1 MALFIVPQT
10 HIDIAWKDGASSL
23 VESCL
28 TDEVTI
34 EQLKMILSR
43 GERVLVQIK
52 NNEDVVGWGVYKI
65 DQMPNFRA
73 LHITNLVAHN
83 SGFDSFFEDIKSIA
97 KYNGCSRIRCCA
109 LPAQARLYKI
119 RCNFL
124 PVYTTLEVTL

>member
-10 HIDIAWKDGASSL
+10 HIDIAWEDGANSL
-23 VESCL
+23 IESCL

-34 EQLKMILSR
+34 DQLKMILSR

-52 NNEDVVGWGVYKI
+52 NGEDVVGWGVYKI

-83 SGFDSFFEDIKSIA
+83 SGFDSFFEDIKNIA

-119 RCNFL
+119 RCNFQ